1 MPEQTL
7 WTPQAWIA
15 GRWQPSVLLD
25 VDAQGRWGA
34 VAAGVTNPPA
44 HARRLAGPLLPGLV
58 NAHSHAFQRAFAG
71 LSERRT
77 SESDDFWSWRE
88 RMYRVAL
95 RITPQQMRAIAA
107 QLYLE
112 LLRGG
117 YTQVCE
123 FHYLHHDLSGKPY
136 ADLATMGWAVAD
148 AAQQAGIG
156 LTLLP
161 VLYQRAGFA
170 QPELR
175 DDQRRFAG
183 SAEMVRALARTVSTS
198 GRANIN
204 AGVAVHSLRA
214 AGRPAIR
221 ELTGLVGDEDM
232 PIHIHV
238 AEQTAEVDDCL
249 KATGRRPIAYL
260 CAELAPDRRWQL
272 VHATHTSAAEID
284 AVARSGAGIVICPA
298 TEGNLGDGLTDL
310 AGWLDAGVPMAIG
323 SDSHGVRNWP
333 EELRWLEYGQR
344 LVHRKRNVAALPGRQ
359 DATAA
364 RLFDAALHAGAT
376 AAGQPAW
383 GLVTGARADALV
395 IDSAAPA
402 LLGIPATHQLD
413 ALVFASGEPVLHE
426 VIVAGA
432 VALQGGRHPDQDTI
446 ARNFEAAMQAIWSGD

>member
-1 MPEQTL
+1 MPEQSL
-7 WTPQAWIA
+7 WAPQAWIT
-15 GRWQPSVLLD
+15 GRWQPSVLLE

-34 VAAGVTNPPA
+34 VSSGVTHPPT
-44 HARRLAGPLLPGLV
+44 HARRLAGTILPGLV
-58 NAHSHAFQRAFAG
+58 DAHSHAFQRAFAG
-71 LSERRT
+71 LSERRE

-107 QLYLE
+107 QLYVE

-123 FHYLHHDLSGKPY
+123 FHYLHHGISGKPY
-136 ADLATMGWAVAD
+136 ADPATMSWAVAD
-148 AAQQAGIG
+148 AAQDAGIG

-170 QPELR
+170 QSALR

-183 SAEMVRALARTVSTS
+183 TAAMVRDLSHAVAGS
-198 GRANIN
+198 GRANVN
-204 AGVAVHSLRA
+204 TGVAVHSLRA
-214 AGRPAIR
+214 AGETAIA
-221 ELTGLVGDEDM
+221 ELMGLVGDADM

-238 AEQTAEVDDCL
+238 AEQTAEVDDCV
-249 KATGRRPIAYL
+249 KATGQRPIAYL

-272 VHATHTSAAEID
+272 VHATHATAAEID
-284 AVARSGAGIVICPA
+284 AVARSGAAIVICPA

-323 SDSHGVRNWP
+323 SDSHVVRNWP

-344 LVHRKRNVAALPGRQ
+344 LVHRKRNVAASPGRQ
-359 DATAA
+359 SATAA
-364 RLFDAALHAGAT
+364 RLFDAALGAGAA
-376 AAGQPAW
+376 AAGQTTW

-395 IDSAAPA
+395 LDAGAPA

-413 ALVFASGEPVLHE
+413 ALVFASAEPAFHE

-432 VALQGGRHPDQDTI
+432 SVLQGGRHPIQDTI
-446 ARNFEAAMQAIWSGD
+446 ARNFEAAMQAIWNSE